1 MLHTRS
7 GRYDGTLMTGYEPP
21 TALPRALLESPDM
34 KAAFVAHDFGTVFRL
49 ARSEAGISYS
59 KIAAECDI
67 KPERVGALA
76 RGHGSVTTFE
86 KIVRIADALRIPGCM
101 LGLASRPWEVS
112 ASPAT
117 SSTTEDRNDVRRRN
131 FLQAS
136 SGAGLAVTLPD
147 LHRPTSGSRL
157 GSDEPDRLRR
167 RTARLRRLD
176 DVLGGGDTYRVYLGE
191 YQATKSKLRTSSYS
205 EATGRALLSVLA
217 EQAQQAGWAAFDGGR
232 EADATGLYQDSY
244 HAAVEAGDAELAGNA
259 LAFLAYQT
267 VAGDR
272 KAGVEIASRSCETVG
287 PDAPAGVRALLY
299 ERKAWACAVAG
310 LASQT
315 ESALESAEEALRD
328 AGSAP
333 QPDWVAWVDLTELQI
348 MSGRCWTELNRP
360 LRAVPLLEKALARYD
375 DRHARDKALYL
386 SWLANAYLSGGEVEQ
401 AACSVDRALDLAH
414 GVASVRPRQR
424 LAPMLKSL
432 GAHRG
437 VSAVDSVLAKATA

>member
-1 MLHTRS
+1 
-7 GRYDGTLMTGYEPP
+7 MTGYEPP

-34 KAAFVAHDFGTVFRL
+34 KAALVAHDFGTVFRL

-67 KPERVGALA
+67 KPERVGTLA

-86 KIVRIADALRIPGCM
+86 KIVRIADALRIPGRL

-131 FLQAS
+131 FLHAT
-136 SGAGLAVTLPD
+136 GAGLAVSLPD

-157 GSDEPDRLRR
+157 GRDEPDRLRR

-191 YQATKSKLRTSSYS
+191 YQATKAKLRTSSYS
-205 EATGRALLSVLA
+205 SDTGRGLLSVLA

-232 EADATGLYQDSY
+232 EADATGLYRDSY
-244 HAAVEAGDAELAGNA
+244 RAATEAGDADLAGNA

-272 KAGVEIASRSCETVG
+272 NAGVEIAARSCETVG
-287 PDAPAGVRALLY
+287 PDAPAGVRALLH

-310 LASQT
+310 LVSQA
-315 ESALESAEEALRD
+315 ESALASAEAALRD
-328 AGSAP
+328 AGGAP

-375 DRHARDKALYL
+375 DSHARDKALYF
-386 SWLANAYLSGGEVEQ
+386 SWLADAYLSGGEVEQ
-401 AACSVDRALDLAH
+401 AASTVDRALDLGH

-424 LAPMLKSL
+424 LAPVLKSL
-432 GAHRG
+432 SAHHG
-437 VSAVDSVLAKATA
+437 VPAVDSVLAKAAV